1 MWKLVRR
8 YYGELCDKEKQE
20 DIEVYDEEIVFEHEY
35 CAVVQEEFK
44 KYLKNDLKANYVI
57 DDEVK
62 RINYE
67 MGNKVR
73 LFYGEQE
80 NWNNYIEMYVI
91 KDNTTKELLLQKEV
105 KNIADNY
112 NDMSFSDLTGSI
124 IALEDKFEVH
134 YQKIYNMIA
143 EEVIKNRLYGFK
155 GSRTISNQK
164 FINLVKQCE
173 KEFKCEIDFIDLI
186 ITPKLF

>member
-8 YYGELCDKEKQE
+8 YYGELCDREQTTDK
-20 DIEVYDEEIVFEHEY
+20 EVYDEEVVFENTMV
-35 CAVVQEEFK
+35 AIVQKEFQ
-44 KYLKNDLKANYVI
+44 KYLKNDLEANYVI

-80 NWNNYIEMYVI
+80 NWNNYIEMYVV
-91 KDNTTKELLLQKEV
+91 KDNTIEELLLQKEV

-112 NDMSFSDLTGSI
+112 DNMSFSNFAGSI
-124 IALEDKFEVH
+124 RALEDKFEVH

-143 EEVIKNRLYGFK
+143 EEVIKNRLNNFK
-155 GSRTISNQK
+155 GSKTINNKSYMDL
-164 FINLVKQCE
+164 IKQCE
-173 KEFKCEIDFIDLI
+173 KEFSCEIDFIDYSI
-186 ITPKLF
+186 SPNLF